1 MSVLLVE
8 ATVTAAAEAEETV
21 VSVVNKP
28 EFSHSEVVVVVVD
41 RSAPS
46 PRLET
51 GAALRLDKAGGV

>member
-8 ATVTAAAEAEETV
+8 AAAAAAAAEDTV

-28 EFSHSEVVVVVVD
+28 EFSHLEVVVVVD
-41 RSAPS
+41 GSAPS